1 MFNLPFEK
9 MAKIWYNVCAARD
22 RRETA
27 VSALFF
33 RRFIRGSELTCGG
46 FMEAKLYKTGDMVMY
61 GTNGICAVT
70 DIQKMM
76 FPMETEE
83 RTYYVLKPVNTRN
96 STLFVPEDNE
106 QLMSKMRQLLGR
118 EEIDEAINQSDKSVK
133 WIDDRNARFAYFNS
147 VLKTADPK
155 ELLSVIRCIYL
166 RKQEVLALGK
176 KMASADETVL
186 ASAEKLVR
194 EEFAYTLG
202 IPEADVGE
210 YIRANIK

>member
-1 MFNLPFEK
+1 M
-9 MAKIWYNVCAARD
+9 
-22 RRETA
+22 ET
-27 VSALFF
+27 
-33 RRFIRGSELTCGG
+33 
-46 FMEAKLYKTGDMVMY
+46 KLYKIGDMVMY

-83 RTYYVLKPVNTRN
+83 RTYYVLKPVSTRN

-106 QLMSKMRQLLGR
+106 QLMSKVRHLLSR
-118 EEIDEAINQSDKSVK
+118 EEIDAAIVQSDKSAK
-133 WIDDRNARFAYFNS
+133 WIEDRNARFTYFNS
-147 VLKTADPK
+147 VLKSANPK

-166 RKQEVLALGK
+166 RKQDVLASGK

-194 EEFAYTLG
+194 EEFAYSLG

-210 YIRANIK
+210 YIRTSIK